1 MEPLDQWKVRSGFYR
16 TITILVWALR
26 AMEERA
32 INLFD
37 VNKEQR
43 YNWAPGS
50 EDS

>member
-1 MEPLDQWKVRSGFYR
+1 MEPLDQRKVRSGFYR
-16 TITILVWALR
+16 TITILIWALR

-43 YNWAPGS
+43 YN
-50 EDS
+50 